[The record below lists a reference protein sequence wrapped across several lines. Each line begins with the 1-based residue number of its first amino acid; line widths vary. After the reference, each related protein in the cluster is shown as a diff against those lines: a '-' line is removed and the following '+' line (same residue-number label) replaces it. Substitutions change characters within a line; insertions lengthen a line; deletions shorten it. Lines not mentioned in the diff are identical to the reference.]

1 MRTKTVAVSLVAVIG
16 AWITV
21 SALLALSS
29 GEVHGQEFD
38 PCKLGHMPTPAQLP
52 IVNFSTDEVR
62 SRCLSLFNGKKYK
75 ATSATQPLGKPRDYS
90 WPLFNP
96 IEAEFQTT
104 GNVSQPAS
112 AKSPV
117 CFVRYSWKY
126 NSAYVHGSGK
136 DIGGWFNGS
145 IFYTVHPTPKEKMGY
160 LMVAEGGTL
169 RMTRYFYWQTEKDGS
184 PKPGATIHI
193 TWGHYTPE

>member
-1 MRTKTVAVSLVAVIG
+1 MGAFHHSLVAF
-16 AWITV
+16 
-21 SALLALSS
+21 ALLVAGPALAQKA
-29 GEVHGQEFD
+29 EVHGPSFD
-38 PCKLGHMPTPAQLP
+38 PRKLDHMPTPSQLP
-52 IVNFSTDEVR
+52 TVNFSADEVR

-96 IEAEFQTT
+96 IEGEFQTT
-104 GNVSQPAS
+104 GNVSMPVS

-145 IFYTVHPTPKEKMGY
+145 IFYTVFPAAIEKSGY
-160 LMVAEGGTL
+160 LMVAEGNTL
-169 RMTRYFYWQTEKDGS
+169 RMTRYFYWEMEKGV
-184 PKPGATIHI
+184 PKAGAAVHI
-193 TWGHYTPE
+193 TWGLYTPE